1 MKKSAS
7 GYGQQNRRAAE
18 IIMKDPERYGGP
30 ESLMVQWALLVLSRV
45 GAPPAD
51 AEAGPLFERWAA

>member
-1 MKKSAS
+1 VDT
-7 GYGQQNRRAAE
+7 GNRTGAR
-18 IIMKDPERYGGP
+18 R